1 MIWRVLFGVNAI
13 YGLLLGV
20 WRALFGIVTLYG
32 PVRALAGVRRLVFIS
47 LDF

>member
-20 WRALFGIVTLYG
+20 WRALFGIVAPYG
-32 PVRALAGVRRLVFIS
+32 LMRALAGVRRLVFIS